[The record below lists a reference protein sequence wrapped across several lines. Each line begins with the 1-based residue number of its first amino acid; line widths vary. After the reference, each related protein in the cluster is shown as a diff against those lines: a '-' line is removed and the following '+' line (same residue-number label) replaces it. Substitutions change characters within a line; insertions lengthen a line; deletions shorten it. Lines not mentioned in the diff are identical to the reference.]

1 MPIPVRRLVMGN
13 SSVNLYKFTKLVH
26 VALRSLIQQ
35 KLRSF
40 LSALGVVCGVMAVFA
55 MISIGEGAKQE
66 VINEIEQLGTRN
78 IYINAVP
85 LSEDQIAIARERLS
99 GGLNVTDMKRI
110 ERGSAFIERV
120 ACLKEVSTAILG
132 VDSEISPQVVACSDN
147 YAEMQ
152 RIHISSGRFI
162 ASQDRRRKNL
172 VCVLGNAVAQKF
184 GDSGIPGTFIRIDA
198 HLFKVVGV
206 LSRIERQTGKHST
219 ISVRN
224 YNEMV
229 FIPLETAKCLEQVN
243 AGLPETSPMAH
254 QLSEIVVRVG
264 RTRDVQTA
272 AALIKRIME
281 VAHNHI
287 QDYQLLVPLELLK
300 QAERT
305 QRTFNLVLGVI
316 AGISLLVGGIGIMN
330 IMLATVSERT
340 REIGIRR
347 AVGATRGH
355 IMAHFLV
362 ESVFLTVA
370 GGIIGLLCGLG
381 AVKIISSLAGWNVV
395 VSFWSAALPL
405 QISLMVGI
413 FFGLYPARQAAK
425 VDPIVALR
433 HH

>member
-1 MPIPVRRLVMGN
+1 MR
-13 SSVNLYKFTKLVH
+13 
-26 VALRSLIQQ
+26 VAVRSLLQQ

-40 LSALGVVCGVMAVFA
+40 LSVLGVVCGVMAVVA

-66 VINEIEQLGTRN
+66 TIRQIEQLGTRS
-78 IYINAVP
+78 IYIKAVS
-85 LSEDQIAIARERLS
+85 LTEDQVALAREHLS
-99 GGLNVTDMKRI
+99 RGLNIADMKRI
-110 ERGSAFIERV
+110 EKGSTITESV
-120 ACLKEVSTAILG
+120 ACLREVSTAILG
-132 VDSEISPQVVACSDN
+132 VAREISPQVVACSDN
-147 YAEMQ
+147 YAALQ
-152 RIHISSGRFI
+152 RMHISSGRFI

-172 VCVLGNAVAQKF
+172 VCVLGHDVARGLEELGK
-184 GDSGIPGTFIRIDA
+184 PGNFIRIDA

-219 ISVRN
+219 VSVRN

-229 FIPLETAKCLEQVN
+229 FVPLETAQTLTRADTGRKQESTT
-243 AGLPETSPMAH
+243 AD
-254 QLSEIVVRVG
+254 QLSEIVVQVG
-264 RTRDVQTA
+264 RTQDVMDA
-272 AALIKRIME
+272 AMLVRRIME
-281 VAHNHI
+281 VSHNYA

-305 QRTFNLVLGVI
+305 QRTLNLVLGAI

-347 AVGATRGH
+347 AVGATRRH
-355 IMAHFLV
+355 IMVHFLL

-381 AVKIISSLAGWNVV
+381 AVGVISSLAGWKVV

-405 QISLMVGI
+405 QMSFMVGI

-433 HH
+433 HE

>member
-1 MPIPVRRLVMGN
+1 MR
-13 SSVNLYKFTKLVH
+13 
-26 VALRSLIQQ
+26 VAVRSLLQQ

-40 LSALGVVCGVMAVFA
+40 LSVLGVVCGVMAVVA
-55 MISIGEGAKQE
+55 MISIGEGAKKE
-66 VINEIEQLGTRN
+66 TLDEIEQLGTRN
-78 IYINAVP
+78 IYIKAVA
-85 LSEDQIAIARERLS
+85 LSEDQVALAREHLS
-99 GGLNVTDMKRI
+99 KGLNTADMQRI
-110 ERGSAFIERV
+110 KKGAAMIQNV
-120 ACLKEVSTAILG
+120 ACLREVKTAILG
-132 VDSEISPQVVACSDN
+132 LAREISPQVVACSAG

-162 ASQDRRRKNL
+162 APQDQRQKSL
-172 VCVLGNAVAQKF
+172 VCVLGSDIAQSL
-184 GDSGIPGTFIRIDA
+184 GDAGVPGGFIRMGP

-206 LSRIERQTGKHST
+206 LSRIARQTGRHST
-219 ISVRN
+219 VSVRN
-224 YNEMV
+224 YNEMA
-229 FIPLETAKCLEQVN
+229 FIPLETAPSLVQTDTDTD
-243 AGLPETSPMAH
+243 ATLHFPTAH
-254 QLSEIVVRVG
+254 QLSEIVVQVG
-264 RTRDVQTA
+264 RTRDVQAA
-272 AALIKRIME
+272 AALVKRIME
-281 VAHNHI
+281 VAHHGT

-305 QRTFNLVLGVI
+305 QRTFNLVLGAI

-355 IMAHFLV
+355 IMVHFLV

-381 AVKIISSLAGWNVV
+381 AVEIISGLAGWTVV
-395 VSFWSAALPL
+395 VSFWSAVLPL
-405 QISLMVGI
+405 QIAFMVGI

-433 HH
+433 HD